1 MSHSASS
8 NVGRKDYVPIRTAL
22 FSGGIALAVTF
33 ALITSPSASGGPPEA
48 LVTVGPVATETST
61 TTMVPTTTTTTTTIP
76 ETTTTIDFGQAG
88 SAPLWPA
95 PGSVEVEQ
103 PATTTSQVPATS
115 SSSSTTT
122 SVTTS
127 TTTPG
132 AAAVTSAAPV
142 TNAPTTAAP
151 ATGPPAVTIS
161 RPTCANN
168 VGAATTRTA
177 PFTGLSASIPSN
189 MPAVVVKVSNNNSA
203 SRASLIGIDQ
213 ADIVFEERIEAAA
226 TRFFAVF
233 HSQRPANVGPVRS
246 GRTTDIQLTQNL
258 NNPVFG
264 YSGSN
269 QGVAAQIKFAADNG
283 ILTPFINTDRASFA
297 RDGRYSAPDN
307 LFVDPAALGGCGGG
321 GNPTA
326 IFSYGANNSTTAQPA
341 SSVSLSA
348 RSSYRFD
355 WNGSAWVRSQS
366 GSTHTTRTGELIDP
380 KNVVVMFVPYVQSQV
395 DSQSVDAETIGSG
408 QAWIF
413 RDGTATLGNWR
424 RDRGGQP
431 YTLTDGNGTAMNLA
445 AGQTWVVLAP
455 SGSATWG

>member
-1 MSHSASS
+1 MNDSASS
-8 NVGRKDYVPIRTAL
+8 KVGRKDYVPLRTAL
-22 FSGGIALAVTF
+22 FSGGIAMAVTF
-33 ALITSPSASGGPPEA
+33 ALITSPSASGGSPEA
-48 LVTVGPVATETST
+48 LATVGPVATETST
-61 TTMVPTTTTTTTTIP
+61 TTVVPTTTTTTTTIP
-76 ETTTTIDFGQAG
+76 ETTTTIDFGVAG
-88 SAPLWPA
+88 AAPLWPA
-95 PGSVEVEQ
+95 PGRVEVEQ
-103 PATTTSQVPATS
+103 PATTTSQVPE
-115 SSSSTTT
+115 
-122 SVTTS
+122 TS
-127 TTTPG
+127 TTTTTTSG
-132 AAAVTSAAPV
+132 TAAVTSAAPV

-283 ILTPFINTDRASFA
+283 ILTPFINTDRAPFA

-321 GNPTA
+321 GNPTG

-445 AGQTWVVLAP
+445 PGQTWVVLAP
-455 SGSATWG
+455 SGSASWG